1 MSNLKTMDPC
11 PSKPLIDPSEP
22 ASLAWLQ
29 RVARRFAHGCVIPDD
44 VVTDVLI
51 RTKCKPQP
59 SGLYCQMIKH
69 MAINHWRTQ
78 RLRDHLPIECAM
90 HMLDPTAEAEE
101 KAVCDRLF
109 IDAVK
114 PYLAP
119 EELSVFQSMAE
130 GDAICDIAQT
140 KGTGAGGMRTKI
152 GRIRGRMNREMGND
166 IDAPWGVHGRR

>member
-1 MSNLKTMDPC
+1 MNMDPR

-78 RLRDHLPIECAM
+78 RLRAHLPIECAM
-90 HMLDPTAEAEE
+90 HMLDPTSEAEE

-109 IDAVK
+109 IDTVK
-114 PYLAP
+114 PYLMP
-119 EELSVFQSMAE
+119 EELRIFQSMAD
-130 GDAICDIAQT
+130 GDTICDIAQS
-140 KGTGAGGMRTKI
+140 KGTRASGMRTKI
-152 GRIRGRMNREMGND
+152 GRVRGRMNREMGND